1 MGGGPGKYTREE
13 CIIAVFNYDGDK
25 KCDIANVDEGTCWCQ
40 FGDDTS
46 TDQSNVFTCF
56 LEEYC
61 TDHPSKCKEDP
72 NAKKGKDCQA
82 FDIDSYLLQCS
93 DEFSSSSEDLEEISK
108 KVGGLKGKLDD
119 VNDKIGNLETEDGR
133 LDREIKA
140 VDAKLGKVDN
150 ALNKKLDDALVTI
163 NALEDTL
170 KGFQKKS
177 SAQAALGSVDLLDTN
192 QPSAMSTASQDTLI
206 ICLVVFNIG
215 TILGCISCLFWSK
228 RGGAKGYVSKVVY
241 DGVSNF
247 DEEELK
253 N

>member
-1 MGGGPGKYTREE
+1 MG
-13 CIIAVFNYDGDK
+13 
-25 KCDIANVDEGTCWCQ
+25 
-40 FGDDTS
+40 
-46 TDQSNVFTCF
+46 
-56 LEEYC
+56 
-61 TDHPSKCKEDP
+61 
-72 NAKKGKDCQA
+72 
-82 FDIDSYLLQCS
+82 
-93 DEFSSSSEDLEEISK
+93 
-108 KVGGLKGKLDD
+108 
-119 VNDKIGNLETEDGR
+119 NDKIGNLETEDGR

-150 ALNKKLDDALVTI
+150 ALNKKVKEVKDDLVDDIKELQLQLDDALVTI
-163 NALEDTL
+163 NALEKTL

-177 SAQAALGSVDLLDTN
+177 SAQAALGSVDLLDTD
-192 QPSAMSTASQDTLI
+192 QTSVMSNVSQDTLI

-228 RGGAKGYVSKVVY
+228 RGRAKGYVSKVVY